1 MVDGA
6 LNYGDNASIKEYL
19 IPPGFCI
26 FILVYALCI
35 Y

>member
-1 MVDGA
+1 MVERA
-6 LNYGDNASIKEYL
+6 LNYSGNACIKEYL
-19 IPPGFCI
+19 IPAGFCI